1 MQQTLSASFFVER
14 ENAKMEPCIKKEK
27 NSIELNHNE
36 IDPNKLMQKKLTF
49 DDLMMVMRKSKP
61 SVRME
66 EVRKFYAFE
75 RKHPTITILD
85 K

>member
-14 ENAKMEPCIKKEK
+14 ENAKLEPCIKKEK
-27 NSIELNHNE
+27 GCIASNYNE